1 MVLLNR
7 QVQPCISEK
16 TAMKREAKTDMANE
30 MLWTQRFNDP
40 GPLLKK
46 ITRIFADAEKTD
58 YAKGIAYLKM

>member
-1 MVLLNR
+1 
-7 QVQPCISEK
+7 
-16 TAMKREAKTDMANE
+16 MKREAKTDMANE